1 MKSSLLVLGMETSC
15 DETAA
20 AVVSDGR
27 KILSNV
33 VASQTEFHEKYGGV
47 VPEIASRKHLELIN
61 PVIREALEQARRGEQ
76 TGVGYKDLAGIAVTI
91 GPGLVGA
98 LLIGM
103 AAAKALSYVFNLP
116 LIGVNHLE
124 AHIYA
129 NFLEH
134 PSLKPPLVALV
145 VSGGHTS
152 LAFMREDYSFE
163 VLGETL
169 DDAAGEAFDKIARF
183 LGLGYPGGPVID
195 ELSRKGNAEA
205 IPFPR
210 AMIERKTY
218 DFSLSG
224 LKTAVLNYVSRLER
238 ERKKVLVED
247 VVASFQAAIVDVQ
260 VEKVLRA
267 AREKKVNRIVLAGGV
282 AANTLLRE
290 KLAKEAEKVRA
301 KVYYPSPYLCTD
313 NAVMIA
319 VLGYYYLKKGRT
331 IGLDA
336 NADANLKLS

>member
-1 MKSSLLVLGMETSC
+1 MKGDTLILGIETSC

-20 AVVSDGR
+20 AVVSGGKR
-27 KILSNV
+27 ILSNV

-61 PVIREALEQARRGEQ
+61 PVVKESLERARL
-76 TGVGYKDLAGIAVTI
+76 GYKDLAGIAVTI

-98 LLIGM
+98 LLVGL
-103 AAAKALSYVFNLP
+103 AAAKVLSYVFNLP

-134 PSLKPPLVALV
+134 SHLRPPLVALV

-152 LAFMREDYSFE
+152 LVLMKEDYSLE

-183 LGLGYPGGPVID
+183 LELGYPGGPVID

-205 IPFPR
+205 IFFPR
-210 AMIERKTY
+210 AMMDQKTY

-224 LKTAVLNYVSRLER
+224 LKTAVLNYVNRVRQDNR
-238 ERKKVLVED
+238 EVCVED
-247 VVASFQAAIVDVQ
+247 IVASFQAAIVDVQ

-267 AREKKVNRIVLAGGV
+267 ARERKVDRIVLAGGV

-290 KLAKEAEKVRA
+290 KLTKEAEKVKAR
-301 KVYYPSPYLCTD
+301 VYCPPFYLCTD
-313 NAVMIA
+313 NAAMIA
-319 VLGYYYLKKGRT
+319 VLGYYRFQKGEG

-336 NADANLKLS
+336 NVDANLKLS

>member
-1 MKSSLLVLGMETSC
+1 MKGDMLILGIETSC

-20 AVVSDGR
+20 AVVLGGQ
-27 KILSNV
+27 KVLSNV

-61 PVIREALEQARRGEQ
+61 PVIKEALEQA
-76 TGVGYKDLAGIAVTI
+76 GVGYQDLSGIAVTV

-103 AAAKALSYVFNLP
+103 AAAKVLSYVFDLP

-152 LAFMREDYSFE
+152 LVFMSKDYSFE

-195 ELSRKGNAEA
+195 ELSRRGNAEA
-205 IPFPR
+205 ISFPR
-210 AMIERKTY
+210 AMMERKTY

-224 LKTAVLNYVSRLER
+224 LKTAVLNYVGRQER
-238 ERKKVLVED
+238 ESKKVMVED

-267 AREKKVNRIVLAGGV
+267 ARERKVDRIALAGGV

-290 KLAKEAEKVRA
+290 KLVKEAEKVKAR
-301 KVYYPSPYLCTD
+301 VYYPSSYLCTD
-313 NAVMIA
+313 NAAMIA
-319 VLGYYYLKKGRT
+319 ILGYHYLKKGRT

-336 NADANLKLS
+336 NVDANLKLS

>member
-1 MKSSLLVLGMETSC
+1 MKSSGLILGIETSC

-20 AVVSDGR
+20 AVVLGGR

-61 PVIREALEQARRGEQ
+61 PVIKEALERARI
-76 TGVGYKDLAGIAVTI
+76 GYRDLAGIAVTI

-98 LLIGM
+98 LLVGT
-103 AAAKALSYVFNLP
+103 AAAKVLSYVFDLP

-152 LAFMREDYSFE
+152 LVFMSKDYSFE

-210 AMIERKTY
+210 AMMDQKTY

-224 LKTAVLNYVSRLER
+224 LKTAVLNYVGRLER
-238 ERKKVLVED
+238 EGKKVMVED

-267 AREKKVNRIVLAGGV
+267 ACEKRVDRIVLAGGV

-290 KLAKEAEKVRA
+290 KLVKEAEKVKA
-301 KVYYPSPYLCTD
+301 KVYYPSSYLCTD
-313 NAVMIA
+313 NAAMIA
-319 VLGYYYLKKGRT
+319 ILGYHYLKKGRT

-336 NADANLKLS
+336 NVDANLKLS

>member
-1 MKSSLLVLGMETSC
+1 MKGDMLILGIETSC

-20 AVVSDGR
+20 AIVLGGR

-61 PVIREALEQARRGEQ
+61 PVIKEALERACRGGQA
-76 TGVGYKDLAGIAVTI
+76 GVGYQDISGIAVTI

-103 AAAKALSYVFNLP
+103 AAAKVLSYVFDLP

-152 LAFMREDYSFE
+152 LVFMSKDYSFQ

-195 ELSRKGNAEA
+195 ELSRRGNAEA
-205 IPFPR
+205 ISFPR
-210 AMIERKTY
+210 AMMERKTY
-218 DFSLSG
+218 NFSLSG
-224 LKTAVLNYVSRLER
+224 LKTAVLNYVGRLER
-238 ERKKVLVED
+238 ERKKVMVED

-267 AREKKVNRIVLAGGV
+267 AREKKVDRIVLAGGV

-290 KLAKEAEKVRA
+290 KLVKEAEKVKA
-301 KVYYPSPYLCTD
+301 KVYYPSSYLCTD
-313 NAVMIA
+313 NAAMIA
-319 VLGYYYLKKGRT
+319 ILGYHYLKKGRT

-336 NADANLKLS
+336 NVDANLKLS